1 MNLRRVRSLTLIPLL
16 ALTSFCLIA
25 AGQAPAQDSAEQ
37 ITRPVISED
46 TCPLE
51 LIEPVARDGH
61 RGLGFVRKPPGP
73 GPFPAMI
80 WIHGGLVTR
89 PPEMLKEHAL
99 NAPNP
104 SRFLA
109 AGYVVVFITYRSR
122 DHDPQSKLSLED
134 CLAALDHVRR
144 LTYVDP
150 GSIVVYGCS
159 GGGDLALE
167 VAAAT
172 TGVCAIASEEPASF
186 MFAGIFNAN
195 FPKKGERYTPDD
207 SQPIGDNPKGYYT
220 PEYQKVTREKIAR
233 IKCPILIIQG
243 DQEPRVIPFNNQ
255 VFIPELRAMGK
266 RVEVISYPGE
276 PHCFAFSGI
285 GARQPRRPASGL
297 KAFHDIDDFCRRHLR
312 TKPKPLNPR
321 LVKHAPLL
329 TS

>member
-1 MNLRRVRSLTLIPLL
+1 MNLRRVRSLTLVSFLVL
-16 ALTSFCLIA
+16 SNFCLIT
-25 AGQAPAQDSAEQ
+25 AGQAPAQVSAEQ

-61 RGLGFVRKPPGP
+61 RGMGFLRKPPGA

-80 WIHGGLVTR
+80 WIHGGMVTR

-99 NAPNP
+99 NGPNP

-109 AGYVVVFITYRSR
+109 AGYVVAFITYRSR
-122 DHDPQSKLSLED
+122 DHDPQSKFALED

-172 TGVCAIASEEPASF
+172 TRVCAIVPEEPASF
-186 MFAGIFNAN
+186 IFAGIFNA
-195 FPKKGERYTPDD
+195 T
-207 SQPIGDNPKGYYT
+207 
-220 PEYQKVTREKIAR
+220 
-233 IKCPILIIQG
+233 
-243 DQEPRVIPFNNQ
+243 
-255 VFIPELRAMGK
+255 
-266 RVEVISYPGE
+266 
-276 PHCFAFSGI
+276 
-285 GARQPRRPASGL
+285 
-297 KAFHDIDDFCRRHLR
+297 
-312 TKPKPLNPR
+312 
-321 LVKHAPLL
+321 
-329 TS
+329 